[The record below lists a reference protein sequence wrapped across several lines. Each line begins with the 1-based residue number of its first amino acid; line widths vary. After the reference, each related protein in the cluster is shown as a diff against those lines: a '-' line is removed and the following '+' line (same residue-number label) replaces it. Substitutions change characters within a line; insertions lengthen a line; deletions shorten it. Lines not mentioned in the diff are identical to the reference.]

1 MKTDCETDGS
11 FYSTNLGPD
20 RSVPASLRP
29 QSGTILVTSHAP
41 AFADTAIALQTLT
54 YKAVPWSW
62 SRYMRPP
69 LPQLTRQDGLNPQIH
84 QEEVVQDKES

>member
-1 MKTDCETDGS
+1 MKALVGAINQEKALVGAFSVIVKTDCETDGS
-11 FYSTNLGPD
+11 FYSTNVGPD

-54 YKAVPWSW
+54 YKAVPWS
-62 SRYMRPP
+62 
-69 LPQLTRQDGLNPQIH
+69 
-84 QEEVVQDKES
+84 